1 MTRLDEL
8 VQADRIAE
16 FANRWLIT
24 EFSLF
29 GSVLR
34 DDFAADGDVDVLGS
48 FDPAATFSLW
58 HLTTM
63 QDGLTDIVGWKVDL
77 VEKEM
82 NPRRT
87 RIQPSTA
94 E

>member
-1 MTRLDEL
+1 MPDIPCKLRSYYKGAVNAPDAMLL
-8 VQADRIAE
+8 ASGSQIRV
-16 FANRWLIT
+16 
-24 EFSLF
+24 LF
-29 GSVLR
+29 GE
-34 DDFAADGDVDVLGS
+34 GVDVLGS

-58 HLTTM
+58 DLTTM
-63 QDGLTDIVGWKVDL
+63 QDGLTDIVGWRVDL

-82 NPRRT
+82 NPRRI